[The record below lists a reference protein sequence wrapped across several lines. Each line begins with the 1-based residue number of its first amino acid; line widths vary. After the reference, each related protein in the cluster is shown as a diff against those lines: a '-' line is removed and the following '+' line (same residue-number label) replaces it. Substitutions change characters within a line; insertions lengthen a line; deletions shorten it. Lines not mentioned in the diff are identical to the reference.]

1 MAGNTMV
8 RKSKRNLLLG
18 VKPKLG
24 LSNTKQFIFICNK
37 WITKPVFTLIIQ
49 KISFH

>member
-8 RKSKRNLLLG
+8 RKSKINLLLG
-18 VKPKLG
+18 VEPKLG
-24 LSNTKQFIFICNK
+24 LSYIKQIIFICNK